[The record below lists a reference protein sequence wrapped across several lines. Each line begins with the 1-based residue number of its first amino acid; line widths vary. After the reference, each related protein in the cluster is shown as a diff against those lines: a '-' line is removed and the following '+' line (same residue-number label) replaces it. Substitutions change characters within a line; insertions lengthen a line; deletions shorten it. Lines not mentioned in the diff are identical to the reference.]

1 MLHPSL
7 SRWFRTNDRNLRC
20 HCLAHLVFSDTTFDS
35 TVSRK
40 GNRWEQVYAT
50 DFGWTRAFPMAS
62 RSEAHETLSLL
73 FVRDGVP
80 PTCICDN
87 ARELVQGKFHQ
98 KLKEAAC
105 HLRQLEPYTPW
116 SNAAEREIKELKKGA
131 CHKLLQSRAPK
142 QL

>member
-7 SRWFRTNDRNLRC
+7 SRRFRTNDRNLYY
-20 HCLAHLVFSDTTFDS
+20 HCLAHPIFSDTIFDS

-40 GNRWEQVYAT
+40 GDRCAQVYAT
-50 DFGWTRAFPMAS
+50 NFGWARAFPMAS

-73 FVRDGVP
+73 FVWNGVP

-87 ARELVQGKFHQ
+87 ARELVQGNFHQ

-105 HLRQLEPYTPW
+105 PLKQLEPYTPW
-116 SNAAEREIKELKKGA
+116 SNATERKIKELKKGA
-131 CHKLLQSRAPK
+131 SHKLLRSRAPK
-142 QL
+142 YL